1 MCGLLTTVSAQSL
14 KPVYK
19 NVDCGQ
25 MLFRNSTT
33 VTVELRNTTAQPV
46 TVKSVETGCGC
57 TVAEYDKGE
66 IMPGALAKIKLLFD
80 CKQLGYFNRMVRVT
94 DSSSDTPVEFT
105 VNGQVVTKLINY
117 SGEYPVKLGL
127 LLANDDNI
135 EFDDVNRGQRMVQ
148 EINIMNPTGQNM
160 RPTALRLP
168 PYLSVEMYP
177 KVLGPKQKGIM
188 YVTLKSR
195 ELHDYGLNQTTFY
208 LGSHPSDKVSPDKE
222 ISVSAVLLPQAVAPD
237 SPLRQNAPVISM
249 SAEEIDM
256 TALARKSKVK
266 GVIEIKN
273 EGKSVL
279 EIRKMQMFTTGLE
292 VKLGK
297 AVLEPGESTTLKVT
311 ARAKEMK
318 KVKRRP
324 RILMITNDPDR
335 QKVTILIKK

>member
-1 MCGLLTTVSAQSL
+1 MCGLMATASAQSL

-25 MLFRNSTT
+25 MLFRNNTA
-33 VTVELRNTTAQPV
+33 VTVELHNTTSQPV
-46 TVKSVETGCGC
+46 TVKNVETGCGC
-57 TVAEYDKGE
+57 TVAEFDKGE
-66 IMPGALAKIKLLFD
+66 IMPGAVARIKLLFD

-94 DSSSDTPVEFT
+94 DSASDTPAEFM

-135 EFDDVNRGQRMVQ
+135 EFDDVNKGQRLVQ

-177 KVLGPKQKGIM
+177 EVLGPKQKGIM

-195 ELHDYGLNQTTFY
+195 ELNDYGLNQTTFY
-208 LGSHPSDKVSPDKE
+208 LGSQPSDKVTPDKE
-222 ISVSAVLLPQAVAPD
+222 LTVSAVLLPQAVALD
-237 SPLRQNAPVISM
+237 SPLRQNAPVLTM

-266 GVIEIKN
+266 GEIVIRN
-273 EGKSVL
+273 TGKSVL

-297 AVLEPGESTTLKVT
+297 AVMQPGESTTLKVT

-335 QKVTILIKK
+335 QKVVVLIKK